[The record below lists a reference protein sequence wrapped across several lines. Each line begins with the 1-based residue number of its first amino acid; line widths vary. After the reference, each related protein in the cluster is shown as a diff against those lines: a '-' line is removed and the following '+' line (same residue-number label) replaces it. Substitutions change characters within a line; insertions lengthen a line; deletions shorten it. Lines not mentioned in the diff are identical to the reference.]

1 MADYTYKELMRM
13 QSDAVKR
20 VEDMQRRAREVAGID
35 EGNNRETPQS
45 PASVKREPHHIPQP
59 EGYLPKPEK
68 PKQQQPRN
76 EQTGMPFLDGIK
88 KGFDKFDIDEDK
100 ALILSLVLL
109 LSGEN
114 ADEGLLTALIYMLT

>member
-13 QSDAVKR
+13 QSDAVRR
-20 VEDMQRRAREVAGID
+20 VEDMQRRARQVAGID
-35 EGNNRETPQS
+35 EDNTDEAQQNPV
-45 PASVKREPHHIPQP
+45 AVKREPHHIPQP

-68 PKQQQPRN
+68 SNQHTSVK

-88 KGFDKFDIDEDK
+88 KNFDKFDIDEDK